1 MSSLMMKWFTG
12 LGIVLYVI
20 LVMFVEVPKL
30 VSAPDTILNV
40 IGFGIFV
47 LSIPSIY
54 VIYKKVFK

>member
-1 MSSLMMKWFTG
+1 MSKLMLKWLTG
-12 LGIVLYVI
+12 FGIALYVI